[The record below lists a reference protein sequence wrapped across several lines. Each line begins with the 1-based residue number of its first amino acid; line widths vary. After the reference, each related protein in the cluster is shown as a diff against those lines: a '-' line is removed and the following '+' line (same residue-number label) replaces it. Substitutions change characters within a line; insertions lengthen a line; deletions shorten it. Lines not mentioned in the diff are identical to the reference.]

1 MAHNRLKKRMQK
13 NHEVA
18 DHANSLVTIVDP
30 AGVASEAY
38 RSLRTS
44 LLYAVVD
51 NPLKVVLLT
60 SPGPGEG
67 KSTTCANLGTVLAQ
81 AGNNTLMID
90 ADLRRPSLHKFFGAR
105 NFRGLMNV
113 LTDDN
118 ELSEVLVEPL
128 PGLKVAPTGPIPS
141 NPSEILGSNRFA
153 HLVEAARK
161 EFDYVL
167 IDSPPVGLVPDP
179 VILATQADGVLL
191 VLDAQ
196 GTRKDALRKAIRSLK
211 SVGANVLGTV
221 MNNAEE
227 GKNASYNSYAAYS

>member
-13 NHEVA
+13 NREVT
-18 DHANSLVTIVDP
+18 DHGNSLVTIVDP
-30 AGVASEAY
+30 ASVASEAY

-51 NPLKVVLLT
+51 KPLKVVLLT

>member
-13 NHEVA
+13 NREVT
-18 DHANSLVTIVDP
+18 DHGNSLVTIVDP
-30 AGVASEAY
+30 ASVASEAY

-51 NPLKVVLLT
+51 KPLKVVLLT

-196 GTRKDALRKAIRSLK
+196 GTRKDALRKGIRSLE

-221 MNNAEE
+221 MNNLEE
-227 GKNASYNSYAAYS
+227 GKNAGYDGYAAYS